1 MHRVRRLVRTPIAR
15 LYERYKQRLFHR
27 SPEKI
32 RQRHAWCANSMLQ
45 VKKNATPSASAFDDG
60 ISICAFGTTLRCDAS
75 VRNDEA
81 MSAVKE

>member
-32 RQRHAWCANSMLQ
+32 PEKACVVRQFYATAQ
-45 VKKNATPSASAFDDG
+45 KKSNTFVNR
-60 ISICAFGTTLRCDAS
+60 I
-75 VRNDEA
+75 
-81 MSAVKE
+81 